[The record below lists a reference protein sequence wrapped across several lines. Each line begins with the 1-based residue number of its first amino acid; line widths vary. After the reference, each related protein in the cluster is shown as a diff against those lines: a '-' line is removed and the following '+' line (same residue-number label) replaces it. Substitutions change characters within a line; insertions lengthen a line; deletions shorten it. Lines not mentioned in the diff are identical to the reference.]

1 MKLYTI
7 NFNYNEPAPRQLYIP
22 TNTTYMVGI
31 KATRNGAAVEIDPT
45 KAVLVSKDGNTVT
58 ADSVTTNGYVT
69 FQLGT
74 QDTARYIEYG
84 LDVDGD
90 EVKDFKLM
98 VNVKKEDIGDVDA
111 IGMTTV
117 TWSDIQDKPD
127 DLLTASSSEFT
138 TLESSVST
146 IEASLSDF
154 VTASAM
160 ESAISAATSEFVTS
174 SAMESAISTATSNF
188 VTPSDVEAIVS
199 VATSDFQTAS
209 QVDSAI
215 SAATSNFVSATD
227 VSSAISAATSTFV
240 SATDV
245 SAAISAATSTF
256 VSASDVDTAISAA
269 TSNFVSATDVSA
281 AVSAGVSDKVT
292 NLGDVAGIMKIT
304 QSAYDALVSAG
315 TVVSTTFYLITE

>member
-90 EVKDFKLM
+90 EVRDFKLM
-98 VNVKKEDIGDVDA
+98 VTVKKDDIGDIDA
-111 IGMTTV
+111 VGMTAV
-117 TWSDIQDKPD
+117 TWSDIQDKPT

-138 TLESSVST
+138 AVTSSVSALAT
-146 IEASLSDF
+146 SVSNITASLSTF
-154 VTASAM
+154 
-160 ESAISAATSEFVTS
+160 ATTS
-174 SAMESAISTATSNF
+174 YVDAQIGA
-188 VTPSDVEAIVS
+188 VL
-199 VATSDFQTAS
+199 S
-209 QVDSAI
+209 QS
-215 SAATSNFVSATD
+215 F
-227 VSSAISAATSTFV
+227 
-240 SATDV
+240 
-245 SAAISAATSTF
+245 
-256 VSASDVDTAISAA
+256 
-269 TSNFVSATDVSA
+269 
-281 AVSAGVSDKVT
+281 
-292 NLGDVAGIMKIT
+292 
-304 QSAYDALVSAG
+304 
-315 TVVSTTFYLITE
+315 